1 MISWQAIIMML
12 EDGHERA
19 MLLMKHL
26 LQFFSKTN
34 IVKPGQIINVS
45 TIFVHN
51 TNYNICNFELCRN
64 LKLCYFSMN
73 IWLSLRVVPKKG

>member
-1 MISWQAIIMML
+1 MML
-12 EDGHERA
+12 EDGHERV
-19 MLLMKHL
+19 MLLMKNL

-45 TIFVHN
+45 TIFVRN

-64 LKLCYFSMN
+64 LKIYYFSMV
-73 IWLSLRVVPKKG
+73 I